1 MYFPSQPVT
10 SMRLIGFEDNFF
22 ATPAGAKRS
31 KKKLSYMEMRDW
43 SLGLEAAQERI
54 DEMYAR
60 WGELEKRSKEVMK

>member
-22 ATPAGAKRS
+22 ARPAGAKRS
-31 KKKLSYMEMRDW
+31 KKKLSYMEMREW

-60 WGELEKRSKEVMK
+60 WGSWRSEVKRS